1 MPERSRERV
10 LSDPELRAILRA
22 TTDRAPFS
30 DLVVTLLHTGMRR
43 GEAANLQP
51 RDLDFTAATICVRA
65 EVAKTNQTRLIP
77 MDPAI
82 SPMLKERAERV
93 GQERYIFGDG
103 TDFKKPFSGWDRRV
117 TALVQ
122 IVGAN
127 EHWSLHDIRRTCAT
141 RLYADGVDPLAIED
155 LLGHTSGLRG
165 GIKGVYNRSQ
175 TLEKQRPALRSWA
188 IKLAALAN

>member
-1 MPERSRERV
+1 VPERSRERV

-93 GQERYIFGDG
+93 
-103 TDFKKPFSGWDRRV
+103 TSPPP
-117 TALVQ
+117 
-122 IVGAN
+122 
-127 EHWSLHDIRRTCAT
+127 SLPR
-141 RLYADGVDPLAIED
+141 
-155 LLGHTSGLRG
+155 
-165 GIKGVYNRSQ
+165 
-175 TLEKQRPALRSWA
+175 
-188 IKLAALAN
+188 